1 MGRKI
6 TVTINADVTFETT
19 KEEEEIIKKM
29 RHAEDKDD
37 WDRYCEL
44 ENKFEEIISNRVS
57 KEIKNIKDINV
68 LDTNWD

>member
-1 MGRKI
+1 MKRI
-6 TVTINADVTFETT
+6 TVTIQADVTFETT

-29 RHAEDKDD
+29 RRAEENDD

-44 ENKFEEIISNRVS
+44 ENKFEEVISNRVS

-68 LDTNWD
+68 LDTNWE